1 MANEMLRDLTEQFEY
16 LKTRRNDAEQ
26 AAVSFE
32 KRNIGADKLQAQY
45 YRGKM
50 EAYDEIIEFF
60 ELYLEDYNG
69 TI

>member
-1 MANEMLRDLTEQFEY
+1 MTNEMLRDLTEQFEY

-32 KRNIGADKLQAQY
+32 KRNIGSDNLQAHY

-60 ELYLEDYNG
+60 ELYLEDYNE
-69 TI
+69 I